1 MFLRRESLDL
11 TEQNR
16 STSRFEGQNDDNRES
31 KNSAQ
36 KREADSLDKR
46 LKQMQEE
53 YLNPAIKVFS
63 EKSYSQDGGKTETFN
78 DDELLETAVDLDRH
92 SANSLI

>member
-16 STSRFEGQNDDNRES
+16 STSRFEGQLDEHRES

-36 KREADSLDKR
+36 LREADNLDQR
-46 LKQMQEE
+46 LK
-53 YLNPAIKVFS
+53 
-63 EKSYSQDGGKTETFN
+63 
-78 DDELLETAVDLDRH
+78 
-92 SANSLI
+92 